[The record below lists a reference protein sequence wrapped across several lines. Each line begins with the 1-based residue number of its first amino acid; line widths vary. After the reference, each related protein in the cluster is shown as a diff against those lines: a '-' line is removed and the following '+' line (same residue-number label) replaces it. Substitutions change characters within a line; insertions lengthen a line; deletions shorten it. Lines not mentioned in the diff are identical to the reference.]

1 MLQIEPQDEPL
12 AFPALSSTTKKAM
25 IELTSSTSSSSTA
38 MDQPNTSAPPT
49 ATTTTSMKGSSSVSK
64 EREMGIFDEND
75 PSNLQFPVSSSRD
88 LRTRPQFV
96 EKERIPVPTKADF
109 AFLESRRIS
118 RAVTAALSVV
128 SEKDAKEFLRDIGI
142 DVLFIALESFA
153 QSDNK
158 DGKMSAVKA
167 ICRIVRQDNSIA
179 DHIADSSSTINV
191 LIDMMEYPIKGFRS
205 FRMSQQEKEKSDK
218 AQREALALIL
228 RLVRSSDRVPD
239 ILGRNKRLRAIL
251 LQIVAQGEI
260 IRSPNTAPAVAYKAT
275 STASLLPPM
284 EAANSGGI
292 LSYVPFFSSRN
303 PSPLRPEKKFLRGNS
318 TIVDY
323 PDLKTHQMAR
333 VAAWGLG
340 GVPWKQPGQKGL
352 RILSLDGGGTKG
364 VLSIALLKE
373 LMTRVGNDKPHEVF
387 DIICGTS
394 TGGII
399 ATLLGIQM
407 RGVEEVRISSYHLYT
422 HSYT

>member
-12 AFPALSSTTKKAM
+12 AYPALSSTTKKAM
-25 IELTSSTSSSSTA
+25 IELTSSSSSTA
-38 MDQPNTSAPPT
+38 DQPNSSTPP
-49 ATTTTSMKGSSSVSK
+49 TTTTTTTMMKGPSPVPK